1 VLKNVLARGGDSLR
15 AFLLPTFK
23 NSFKNVFKIKCCTL
37 SLPYIQQHL
46 FIMSHKKK
54 LLNELQYVFADNP
67 RALQLLAEAS
77 EGRKT
82 VCPVQAAVKGTF
94 YWVVERCWWALF
106 QGEERQQIAVQY
118 LRRQRYKRGDQYP
131 PKPLL
136 KK

>member
-23 NSFKNVFKIKCCTL
+23 NSFKNVFKIRCCTL
-37 SLPYIQQHL
+37 SLPYIQQHYL
-46 FIMSHKKK
+46 TMSHKKK

-77 EGRKT
+77 EGRNT